1 MSILLTD
8 KAAARVREH
17 LARHGRAVGLRVGVK
32 KTGCSGWAYT
42 VDYADRVDATDEIIE
57 THGIKVIVSSESLPL
72 LSGTTIDYVRDGLNE
87 KFSFRNPNAT
97 GECGC
102 GESFTVQ

>member
-1 MSILLTD
+1 MSILLTE
-8 KAAARVREH
+8 KAATRVREH

-32 KTGCSGWAYT
+32 KSGCSGWAYT
-42 VDYADRVDATDEIIE
+42 VDYADRVDPTDEVVE
-57 THGIKVIVSSESLPL
+57 TQGIKVIVSAESLAL
-72 LSGTTIDYVRDGLNE
+72 LAGTTIDYVREGLNE

>member
-1 MSILLTD
+1 MNISLTD
-8 KAAARVREH
+8 KAATRIREH
-17 LARHGRAVGLRVGVK
+17 LARHGQAVGLRVGVK

-42 VDYADRVDATDEIIE
+42 VDYAERIEATDKVVDAHGVKIIVAPDSQP
-57 THGIKVIVSSESLPL
+57 ILD
-72 LSGTTIDYVRDGLNE
+72 GTTIDYIREGLNE